1 MGKVERG
8 NKMVKVTE
16 KFYINASNTC
26 YTLQEKT
33 TIQDENSKNYG
44 KEVFKDLGYYV
55 SIESCLKGI
64 LKVSTR
70 EFIGKE
76 EENTVKELLEYV
88 KSQEE
93 LINSFKLDV

>member
-1 MGKVERG
+1 MI
-8 NKMVKVTE
+8 KVTDR
-16 KFYINASNTC
+16 FYINASKTC

-33 TIQDENSKNYG
+33 TIQDEKSENYG

-64 LKVSTR
+64 LKVTTR

-76 EENTVKELLEYV
+76 EEKTIKDLLIYI
-88 KSQEE
+88 KSQDE
-93 LINSFKLDV
+93 LIKSFKLDV